1 MTDAPPPPAGDEPF
15 EPWLDV
21 FPPDKPPN
29 ELLIGLC
36 AGRDLAIRDTS
47 VFTKGGSSDP
57 RCVFS
62 IKDRPDLKCQSTVK
76 KKNLNPVYGETFS
89 FELGADELE
98 APTLHVRCEDYDVG
112 SAPDS
117 MGIFDVKLRGK
128 ENKRKRKWYNLK
140 DDPSSKDKVSGAI
153 ELVIFWRHNPAL
165 ASVRRDEFREISA
178 GEKSSLSC
186 LVGAGVRAVPRA
198 AGPHGGA
205 EGAERAPRRAR
216 PRPGPRHQ
224 G

>member
-89 FELGADELE
+89 FERLEGRPILQIINRPAVAQALKSCRITAPASRREGDE
-98 APTLHVRCEDYDVG
+98 
-112 SAPDS
+112 
-117 MGIFDVKLRGK
+117 
-128 ENKRKRKWYNLK
+128 
-140 DDPSSKDKVSGAI
+140 
-153 ELVIFWRHNPAL
+153 PA
-165 ASVRRDEFREISA
+165 
-178 GEKSSLSC
+178 
-186 LVGAGVRAVPRA
+186 
-198 AGPHGGA
+198 
-205 EGAERAPRRAR
+205 
-216 PRPGPRHQ
+216 
-224 G
+224 

>member
-128 ENKRKRKWYNLK
+128 ENKRKRKWY
-140 DDPSSKDKVSGAI
+140 
-153 ELVIFWRHNPAL
+153 
-165 ASVRRDEFREISA
+165 VRRRGTRTF
-178 GEKSSLSC
+178 
-186 LVGAGVRAVPRA
+186 GATSTRAP
-198 AGPHGGA
+198 P
-205 EGAERAPRRAR
+205 PRRATAPRALDVGPNRRVPTFGPDVPAHR
-216 PRPGPRHQ
+216 PIHAQVHAQGRPVK
-224 G
+224 

>member
-47 VFTKGGSSDP
+47 VFTKGGNSDP

-128 ENKRKRKWYNLK
+128 ENKRKRKWSRAARNSNLRR
-140 DDPSSKDKVSGAI
+140 DFDARAAAAPRDRGGMNVRGGRVSGPLGGKGLEAKTSRNQQD
-153 ELVIFWRHNPAL
+153 VVAL
-165 ASVRRDEFREISA
+165 E
-178 GEKSSLSC
+178 
-186 LVGAGVRAVPRA
+186 
-198 AGPHGGA
+198 HGA
-205 EGAERAPRRAR
+205 EAPER
-216 PRPGPRHQ
+216 RPGEQDVTRRRRRN
-224 G
+224 GGGWK

>member
-128 ENKRKRKWYNLK
+128 ENKRKRKWYTLK
-140 DDPSSKDKVSGAI
+140 LEEGSKDKVSGAI

-165 ASVRRDEFREISA
+165 ASVVSF
-178 GEKSSLSC
+178 
-186 LVGAGVRAVPRA
+186 
-198 AGPHGGA
+198 
-205 EGAERAPRRAR
+205 ERF
-216 PRPGPRHQ
+216 
-224 G
+224 

>member
-89 FELGADELE
+89 FELEVRDRQVAGGDGAQPLHTPPILQIINRPAVAQVVKSCRITAPASRREGDE
-98 APTLHVRCEDYDVG
+98 
-112 SAPDS
+112 
-117 MGIFDVKLRGK
+117 
-128 ENKRKRKWYNLK
+128 
-140 DDPSSKDKVSGAI
+140 
-153 ELVIFWRHNPAL
+153 PA
-165 ASVRRDEFREISA
+165 
-178 GEKSSLSC
+178 
-186 LVGAGVRAVPRA
+186 
-198 AGPHGGA
+198 
-205 EGAERAPRRAR
+205 
-216 PRPGPRHQ
+216 
-224 G
+224 

>member
-128 ENKRKRKWYNLK
+128 ENKRKRKWYRAARNSNL
-140 DDPSSKDKVSGAI
+140 
-153 ELVIFWRHNPAL
+153 
-165 ASVRRDEFREISA
+165 RRDFDA
-178 GEKSSLSC
+178 
-186 LVGAGVRAVPRA
+186 RA
-198 AGPHGGA
+198 AA
-205 EGAERAPRRAR
+205 APRDRAARAR
-216 PRPGPRHQ
+216 RWTEPESSDVRPRRPGPPADSRA
-224 G
+224 GTR